1 MISCSSQAK
10 QIRIAVVDTG
20 LTVRSFNGK
29 LCKDHSVI
37 STMHSIDTS
46 DNSNHGNN
54 VAQIIADGLKDID
67 YCITSIKV
75 YDTGKLNMI
84 VFYLLAFEFI
94 IKHNYDIVNISMS
107 GGGNYEPERRL
118 IRQLIKN
125 GTRIVA
131 AAGNNNIDLDKA
143 CTSFPACYPK
153 VVAVGAID
161 SDGERV
167 SYSNYGRFLLWRLGK
182 DVKVSNNANGFSGT
196 SAAAPQVTAEIARR
210 LYESK

>member
-196 SAAAPQVTAEIARR
+196 SAVAPQVTAEIARR

>member
-1 MISCSSQAK
+1 
-10 QIRIAVVDTG
+10 
-20 LTVRSFNGK
+20 
-29 LCKDHSVI
+29 
-37 STMHSIDTS
+37 MHSIDTS

-196 SAAAPQVTAEIARR
+196 SAVAPQVTAEIARR